1 MFRLKKLVAKV
12 SGYHI
17 TEYRIHNRHKHRP
30 YTYYMA
36 SEDQF
41 GKMSA
46 PILIKIYSKKNN

>member
-46 PILIKIYSKKNN
+46 ADFNKNL